1 MIRLEPETC
10 DCGKKME
17 LAWITYDEGKPE
29 KAAWKCVSCKK
40 IRKDFI
46 HSAVR
51 PLPSGMGI

>member
-1 MIRLEPETC
+1 MIRLQPETC
-10 DCGKKME
+10 DCGQKME

-46 HSAVR
+46 HKPVTE
-51 PLPSGMGI
+51 GEKK